1 MMLSFTKM
9 QGLGNDFI
17 FIAQKDN
24 PHLSPA
30 AFPALAKELSRR
42 RFAVGADG
50 IAYLSPCAQA
60 DFAMDIFNADGSAA
74 PICGNALRCAGVY
87 FCRHVKSAPPFF
99 TVLTGAGLRRVYL
112 CGADGITADMA
123 RAEFAPP
130 LIPLTAG
137 TPAVFDGN
145 YLGVRL
151 RVHAVNVGNPHAVVF
166 TQHAESA
173 DLAALGSAICADGRF
188 LQGVN
193 AEFVKVV
200 SPDVLRV
207 RVFERG
213 CGITL
218 GCGSGACAAVAA
230 AVRCGRCAVGHT
242 VTVKLDGG
250 EAKVLCA
257 ADGRLFLS
265 GPACCVFDG
274 TAELDDAKFKNT
286 TE

>member
-17 FIAQKDN
+17 FIAQKAN

-30 AFPALAKELSRR
+30 ALPALAKALARR

-151 RVHAVNVGNPHAVVF
+151 RVHAVNVGN
-166 TQHAESA
+166 
-173 DLAALGSAICADGRF
+173 R
-188 LQGVN
+188 
-193 AEFVKVV
+193 
-200 SPDVLRV
+200 
-207 RVFERG
+207 
-213 CGITL
+213 
-218 GCGSGACAAVAA
+218 
-230 AVRCGRCAVGHT
+230 HT

-274 TAELDDAKFKNT
+274 TAELDDAKFKT

>member
-1 MMLSFTKM
+1 
-9 QGLGNDFI
+9 
-17 FIAQKDN
+17 
-24 PHLSPA
+24 
-30 AFPALAKELSRR
+30 
-42 RFAVGADG
+42 
-50 IAYLSPCAQA
+50 
-60 DFAMDIFNADGSAA
+60 MDIFNADGSAA

-112 CGADGITADMA
+112 CGADGVTVDMA
-123 RAEFAPP
+123 QAEFAPP
-130 LIPLTAG
+130 LISLAAD
-137 TPAVFDGN
+137 TPAVFEGN

-173 DLAALGSAICADGRF
+173 DLAALGSAICTDRRF
-188 LQGVN
+188 LQGAN

>member
-1 MMLSFTKM
+1 M
-9 QGLGNDFI
+9 
-17 FIAQKDN
+17 
-24 PHLSPA
+24 
-30 AFPALAKELSRR
+30 
-42 RFAVGADG
+42 
-50 IAYLSPCAQA
+50 
-60 DFAMDIFNADGSAA
+60 
-74 PICGNALRCAGVY
+74 
-87 FCRHVKSAPPFF
+87 
-99 TVLTGAGLRRVYL
+99 LTGAGLRRVYL

-173 DLAALGSAICADGRF
+173 DLAALGSAICTDRRF
-188 LQGVN
+188 LQGAN